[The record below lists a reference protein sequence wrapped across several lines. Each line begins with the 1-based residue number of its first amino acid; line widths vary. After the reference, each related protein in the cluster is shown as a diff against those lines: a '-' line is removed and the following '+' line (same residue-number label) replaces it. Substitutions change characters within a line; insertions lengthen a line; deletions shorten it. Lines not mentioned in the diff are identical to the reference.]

1 MPAILFILSILLFI
15 YAELSVLIWL
25 GTHIGVIGVLLLLVL
40 AFLAGIFMIRMRGW
54 YSLTSVQRQLS
65 RGEIPT
71 RALIYSGIWIFAGVL
86 LMIPGFISD
95 ILALTLL
102 TPWGGRCVENT
113 IKHKI
118 SVFSSRFFR
127 KTDRTFHRSPES
139 DIFEAEYE
147 KQVDEDKR
155 IK

>member
-1 MPAILFILSILLFI
+1 MPAVLFILSILLFI

-25 GTHIGVIGVLLLLVL
+25 GTHIGIIGVLLLLVL
-40 AFLAGIFMIRMRGW
+40 AFLAGMLIIRMRGW

-71 RALIYSGIWIFAGVL
+71 RALIRSGIWIFAGLL
-86 LMIPGFISD
+86 LMLPGLVSD
-95 ILALTLL
+95 ILALALL
-102 TPWGGRCVENT
+102 TPWGSGLLENAV
-113 IKHKI
+113 KHKI
-118 SVFSSRFFR
+118 SLFSSGFVR
-127 KTDRTFHRSPES
+127 KTYRTFHRPSES